1 VIALIILLSI
11 SNTMMMSVMQR
22 IGEIGTSMALGMKRR
37 GVVGLFLSE
46 GFMLG
51 CLGGFA
57 GVIVGVVLAQIIS
70 SIGIPMPPPP
80 GKTHGYTGG
89 ILVTVPIAIEALV
102 LAVATTLLASV
113 YPAWRASR
121 MQIVDALRHNR

>member
-1 VIALIILLSI
+1 
-11 SNTMMMSVMQR
+11 
-22 IGEIGTSMALGMKRR
+22 
-37 GVVGLFLSE
+37 
-46 GFMLG
+46 
-51 CLGGFA
+51 
-57 GVIVGVVLAQIIS
+57 VLAQIIS